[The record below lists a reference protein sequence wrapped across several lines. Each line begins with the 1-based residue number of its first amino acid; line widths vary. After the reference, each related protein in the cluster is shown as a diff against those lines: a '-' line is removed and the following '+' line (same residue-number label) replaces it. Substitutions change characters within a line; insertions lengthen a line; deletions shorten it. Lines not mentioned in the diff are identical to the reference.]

1 MILRFKLFF
10 YIIVGSLVSLFNIS
24 RIKRKLK
31 LKHDLFNL
39 TFDNNDQLV
48 ILGTSDSINN
58 ISSKEWNEINKAT
71 TVGVNYFLFND
82 FIPDVIQFEVK
93 EVKIKY
99 YFENLLKIII
109 ARQLE
114 YKDTYILIKS
124 NFGLSRKDLDIT
136 IDFLKQIPEG
146 LKKNLRFCVDFPIP
160 AITKKELKI
169 ALKLMN
175 SLKIFDLKN
184 MKFTPHLRAS
194 IGLTSVW
201 AIKYGFREVIF
212 GGVDL
217 NHNRIF
223 YNKEDLYAKY
233 KIIIDSPRSAETHKT
248 NNPDFSE
255 ITIVEALNLLKKE
268 IGSKVSFSVISDKSA
283 LRKIMPLKFF

>member
-1 MILRFKLFF
+1 MIFRLKLFF
-10 YIIVGSLVSLFNIS
+10 YIIVGSLVSLLNIS

-39 TFDNNDQLV
+39 TFNNNDQLV

-71 TVGVNYFLFND
+71 TVGVNYFLFDD
-82 FIPDVIQFEVK
+82 FIPNVIQLEVK
-93 EVKIKY
+93 EVKIKF
-99 YFENLLKIII
+99 YFENLLKIMI

-124 NFGLSRKDLDIT
+124 NYGLSRKDLDIT
-136 IDFLKQIPEG
+136 IDFLKRIPDS
-146 LKKNLRFCVDFPIP
+146 LKKNLRFCGDFPIP
-160 AITKKELKI
+160 ALTKKELKI

-201 AIKYGFREVIF
+201 AIKHGFKEVVF

-217 NHNRIF
+217 IHNRRF

-233 KIIIDSPRSAETHKT
+233 KIIVDSPKIIETHKT
-248 NNPDFSE
+248 NDADFAE
-255 ITIVEALNLLKKE
+255 ITIVEALNSLKKE
-268 IGSKVSFSVISDKSA
+268 IGPKVSFSVLSDKSA
-283 LRKIMPLKFF
+283 LRKIMPHKQF